1 MKIIML
7 PVDFKVSIK
16 EISFIRHCACLK
28 ITAENMKKLK
38 HGTLNC
44 GVALFFIISSFGLI
58 LLGADGE
65 ITKKPTSVV
74 ITFLG

>member
-1 MKIIML
+1 ML
-7 PVDFKVSIK
+7 RIDFKVSIK

-28 ITAENMKKLK
+28 ITAENVRKKKLK
-38 HGTLNC
+38 YSTLNC

-74 ITFLG
+74 ITFLV